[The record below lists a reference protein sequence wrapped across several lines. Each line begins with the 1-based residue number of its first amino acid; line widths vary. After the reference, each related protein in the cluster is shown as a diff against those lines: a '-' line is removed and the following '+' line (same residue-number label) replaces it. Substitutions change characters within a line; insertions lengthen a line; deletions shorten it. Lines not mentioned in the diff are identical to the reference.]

1 MRAKIL
7 LLFSAVLIPASILID
22 FLLIPSKTGNIAMQF
37 NPIFYLHIPV
47 AWIALLGFLIVFIAG
62 IAYLRTRHFFWDNV
76 GSAAAELGVVFTTL
90 FLLTGSI
97 WGKSEWGVW
106 WTWEPRLT
114 SSLVLW
120 VIYVA
125 YLLLRA
131 YVSEPEQRAR
141 YSAAFGIIGFIDVPI
156 VILTLFAARKVHPG
170 DVAFQLDQPQM
181 IAALATGVVAFSV
194 LFLALLFIR
203 THLKEDENE
212 VKRLKSLSEEI
223 VND

>member
-7 LLFSAVLIPASILID
+7 LLLSAALIPASITID
-22 FLLIPSKTGNIAMQF
+22 FLLVPSSTGNLAMQY

-47 AWIALLGFLIVFIAG
+47 AWIALFGFVIVFIAG

-76 GSAAAELGVVFTTL
+76 GSAAAELGIVFTTL

-106 WTWEPRLT
+106 WTWEARLT

-120 VIYVA
+120 VIYIA

-131 YVSEPEQRAR
+131 YVPESEQRAR
-141 YSAAFGIIGFIDVPI
+141 YSAVFGIIGFIDVPI
-156 VILTLFAARKVHPG
+156 VILTLFVARKVHPG

-181 IAALATGVVAFSV
+181 IAALATGVVAFSL
-194 LFLALLFIR
+194 LFLALLFFR
-203 THLKEDENE
+203 VHLKEDEIE
-212 VKRLKSLSEEI
+212 VKRLKSLSEEMES
-223 VND
+223 D